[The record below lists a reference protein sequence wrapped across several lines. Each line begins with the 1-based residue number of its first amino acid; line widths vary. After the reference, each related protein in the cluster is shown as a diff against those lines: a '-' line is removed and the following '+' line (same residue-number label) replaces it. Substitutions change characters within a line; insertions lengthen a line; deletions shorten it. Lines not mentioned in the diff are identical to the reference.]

1 MFCPVVCPHN
11 SDTVSLTTYART
23 MITRRTAGA
32 GRIGAL
38 LAACVG
44 AVLFPSVADAQ
55 LSGWKQTAGPEGG
68 MFRTIAA
75 TQNTIVGVIGND
87 GVSRLEGGTW
97 TRISDFTP
105 TQLIP
110 AGDVLIGVRQGT
122 QHPMEYYRSTDKG
135 TTWEPVGIFSDFSA
149 AVSVAGES
157 IYALRNDTL
166 FVSNDGLVTLEP
178 LSVLPQFSVPPI
190 GRSDLLLRGGGFFS
204 DTVYRSV
211 DGGRTWEP
219 LETGLPAAG
228 SGGRM
233 LAGGSETFYAA
244 GTGSTVYRT
253 TDGTTWEQVGAGLP
267 ENGWIDWIAANDRAA
282 FVSINSGNVYYLE
295 GETWKPVDV
304 PGYPLQG
311 TLDGDRLLLPTNS
324 GAYALSRDGSSFTAL
339 SAGLRN
345 MTVNALQGVG
355 NAMFAA
361 TLMGVHRST
370 DDGATWELVHDEYAG
385 AFESHGETLF
395 AVAGGDILRSTDL
408 GASWTFMQ
416 GRFDNI
422 KMARWGTT
430 EFSLP
435 FSGITAA
442 DDGTLYITVSETFS
456 EHGVSSWRDGGVFRS
471 DDNGDT
477 WQEVSVGL
485 PHDGFTY
492 IPVNDAI
499 ALDDGVVFIST
510 INGIFRSRNRGNGWG
525 LMQSGLPSGDE
536 PIFTGT
542 FFELKGSVYLHTST
556 GLYRADRSGN
566 GGWES
571 VPNLPIEGQYWYTTG
586 DRGNIVGDKLY
597 VPVSVWDG
605 TQLVFHVYTFDG
617 NAWEDVTDQMPAG
630 VPMNAF
636 AGTDRT
642 MFGGSQGRSVW
653 ARTLEVS
660 GVEESERYAGSVR
673 VLPNPTA
680 DEICVHIEA
689 KEEGAE
695 GTITLTDM
703 LGKTVA
709 VLHQGRVRAGRSAYR
724 FDATGLPAGA
734 YVVQVLV
741 DGKRSESLVIRR

>member
-1 MFCPVVCPHN
+1 
-11 SDTVSLTTYART
+11 

-38 LAACVG
+38 LAVCAG

-75 TQNTIVGVIGND
+75 TQNAIVAVIGND
-87 GVSRLEGGTW
+87 GVSRFEGGTW
-97 TRISDFTP
+97 TRVSDFTP

-122 QHPMEYYRSTDKG
+122 QHPMEYYRSADRG
-135 TTWEPVGIFSDFSA
+135 TTWEPVNIFSDFSA

-166 FVSNDGLVTLEP
+166 FVSNDGLATLEP

-190 GRSDLLLRGGGFFS
+190 GRSDLLLRNGGFFN

-219 LETGLPAAG
+219 LQTGLPPVG
-228 SGGRM
+228 SGGRI
-233 LAGGSETFYAA
+233 LAGGAETFYAA

-253 TDGTTWEQVGAGLP
+253 TDGTTWESVSDGLP
-267 ENGWIDWIAANDRAA
+267 GEGWIDWLVANDRAA
-282 FVSINSGNVYYLE
+282 FVSINSGSVYYLD
-295 GETWKPVDV
+295 GDTWKPVDV

-311 TLDGDRLLLPTNS
+311 TLDGDRLLIPTNS
-324 GAYALSRDGSSFTAL
+324 GAYALSRDGASFTTL

-355 NAMFAA
+355 NTMFAA
-361 TLMGVHRST
+361 TLMGVHRTT
-370 DDGATWELVHDEYAG
+370 DDGRTWELVHDQYAG
-385 AFESHGETLF
+385 AFETDGGTVF

-408 GASWTFMQ
+408 GTSWTFMQ

-430 EFSLP
+430 EFPLP

-442 DDGTLYITVSETFS
+442 GDGTLYITVSETFS

-499 ALDDGVVFIST
+499 AFEDGVVFIST
-510 INGIFRSRNRGNGWG
+510 VNGIFRSRNRGNGWS
-525 LMQSGLPSGDE
+525 LMQSGLPTGDE
-536 PIFTGT
+536 PTFTGT
-542 FFELKGSVYLHTST
+542 FFELKGSVYLHTPT
-556 GLYRADRSGN
+556 GLYRGDRSGN
-566 GGWES
+566 GGWEE
-571 VPNLPIEGQYWYTTG
+571 VPNLPVEGQYWYTTG
-586 DRGNIVGDKLY
+586 DRANIVHDRLY

-605 TQLVFHVYTFDG
+605 TQLVYHVYTFDG
-617 NAWEDVTDQMPAG
+617 DAWEDVTAQMPEG

-636 AGTDRT
+636 AETQE
-642 MFGGSQGRSVW
+642 MIFGGSQGRSVW
-653 ARTLEVS
+653 AKPLHVS
-660 GVEESERYAGSVR
+660 GVRESEGYAGSVR

-689 KEEGAE
+689 EKEGAE
-695 GTITLTDM
+695 GRIAVANM
-703 LGKTVA
+703 LGETVA
-709 VLHQGRVRAGRSAYR
+709 VLHSGAVKVGRSEYR
-724 FDATGLPAGA
+724 LDARDLPAGA
-734 YVVQVLV
+734 YIVQVLV
-741 DGKRSESLVIRR
+741 DGKRSESIVIRR